1 MNLRQAPFRSSIT
14 RLLSFLG
21 GLASLMIALSIPLL
35 YLGFSLY
42 SIQKTML
49 AETAYLARSVERI
62 VQARPDMWEFESER
76 LQEMIAQPSIN
87 HRGLER
93 SVYTTTDE
101 LVAKSGASVVRPVL
115 VVSVP
120 FYDSGRPAGSLMTK
134 ISIRRELV
142 ITALLGGAS
151 TLLGFL
157 IYFLFITFPIRKLD
171 HVLAELHRGKER
183 SEKTLYAIGDGVI
196 SINAAGKIELINQ
209 VAGSLIGIRTE
220 EAVGKPL
227 DEVYTRIRRT
237 ERQNGGDKTLT
248 ILVSRKGTEY
258 IVEEE
263 HTSLPEMESDQSGT
277 VIIFRDITE
286 RHRAEEALKDSRDS
300 LESAYNALKLTQSR
314 LLQQEKMA
322 SIGQLAAGVAH
333 EINNPMG
340 FISSNLRSLEK
351 YIVKIVAYT
360 SGMEAM
366 LAREKTDA
374 NVKALKEKRSAL
386 QMDFIIQDIK
396 DLIDESLEGA
406 ERVKKIVQNLK
417 TFARLD
423 HDDHKQAD
431 INKCIESSLNMVW
444 NELKYKAT
452 IIKDYGEIPQ
462 TLCYPMQLNQV
473 FVNLLVNAAHAIE
486 RQGEITVRTWAE
498 KGSICAS
505 VTDTGCG
512 MTQETMDHIFE
523 PFFSTKEIGQGTG
536 LGLSIVYDIIIK
548 HGGEIAVLS
557 TPGNGTTFTVH
568 LPIVEG

>member
-1 MNLRQAPFRSSIT
+1 
-14 RLLSFLG
+14 
-21 GLASLMIALSIPLL
+21 MIN
-35 YLGFSLY
+35 
-42 SIQKTML
+42 
-49 AETAYLARSVERI
+49 E
-62 VQARPDMWEFESER
+62 
-76 LQEMIAQPSIN
+76 
-87 HRGLER
+87 H
-93 SVYTTTDE
+93 
-101 LVAKSGASVVRPVL
+101 
-115 VVSVP
+115 
-120 FYDSGRPAGSLMTK
+120 
-134 ISIRRELV
+134 
-142 ITALLGGAS
+142 
-151 TLLGFL
+151 
-157 IYFLFITFPIRKLD
+157 
-171 HVLAELHRGKER
+171 
-183 SEKTLYAIGDGVI
+183 
-196 SINAAGKIELINQ
+196 GKIELINQ